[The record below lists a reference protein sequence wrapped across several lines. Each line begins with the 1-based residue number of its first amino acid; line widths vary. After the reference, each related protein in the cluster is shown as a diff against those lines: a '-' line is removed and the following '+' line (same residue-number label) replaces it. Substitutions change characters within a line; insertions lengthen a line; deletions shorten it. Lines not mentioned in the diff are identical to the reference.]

1 MGFNGVAVILAISI
15 GFLTG
20 CSQEEKATT
29 EAAPIEETPLLG
41 VRGLVNL
48 GSTCYLNSLL
58 QVLMHTTCIRDTFLS
73 IDTDRVTGDSVD
85 HHLIRNL
92 SSLVTEAWVY
102 PGPAITPWQVFNALH
117 SIDPV
122 IFNQYEQ
129 QDGHEA
135 FVAFRTALEG
145 ASSRTMVGMH
155 DFFGLD
161 LSRTISCTDGSG
173 DRPPTPARED
183 GLLLSLFEKS
193 DGVTI
198 QELVQDYFAPEEMGV
213 LDACGG
219 GHGVRRVEIV
229 NLPRVLVLALHRNLG
244 PGSPKITTSVEIND
258 ILGGSIF
265 PSATP
270 QSMYKL
276 AGIMNHHGSNVKT
289 GHYTSSFQIDGQWYE
304 ADDSV
309 VTRRQAAP
317 HSSQRATVL
326 VYELAN

>member
-1 MGFNGVAVILAISI
+1 MVFHGARVFLVITSTL
-15 GFLTG
+15 LTG
-20 CSQEEKATT
+20 CSQEEKATS
-29 EAAPIEETPLLG
+29 ASAPIEEAPLLG

-48 GSTCYLNSLL
+48 GSTCYLNSLF

-73 IDTDRVTGDSVD
+73 LDTDRVAGDSVS
-85 HHLIRNL
+85 HHLIGNL
-92 SSLVTEAWVY
+92 SSLVKEAWTY
-102 PGPAITPWQVFNALH
+102 PGPAISPSQVFNTLH
-117 SIDPV
+117 SINPV

-135 FVAFRTALEG
+135 FVAFRAALEE
-145 ASSRTMVGMH
+145 ASTHTMLGMH

-183 GLLLSLFEKS
+183 ALLLSLFEKI

-198 QELVQDYFAPEEMGV
+198 QELLQDYFAPEAMGV

-229 NLPRVLVLALHRNLG
+229 KLPKVLVLAMHRNLG

-258 ILGGSIF
+258 VLRGTLF
-265 PSATP
+265 PGANP
-270 QSMYKL
+270 GSMYKL
-276 AGIMNHHGSNVKT
+276 TGIMNHHGSDVKS
-289 GHYTSSFQIDGQWYE
+289 GHYTASFQVDGLWYE
-304 ADDSV
+304 ADDSI
-309 VTRRQAAP
+309 VTRRGAVP
-317 HSSQRATVL
+317 KFSKRATVL
-326 VYELAN
+326 VYELAI